1 MESIIMIESE
11 TEYFQDSLSA
21 VRRLYRNKT
30 RCRFNISGLKNS
42 NAFAKYLTD
51 KFRNHEGI
59 RKARASAI
67 TGNILI
73 EFNPGSIN
81 HKEIFSEVKSAAND
95 FFETEIYSNS
105 KKVIHLYPQKKR
117 RQVSSYQS
125 DQKSLFSVKRNCKLC
140 KKTGPA
146 GDAMSSHLNKL
157 ILHIAVDAV
166 GSLILGGVAKRFM
179 GKSLSRLLF

>member
-1 MESIIMIESE
+1 MESIMIKSE
-11 TEYFQDSLSA
+11 TEDYQDNLSA
-21 VRRLYRNKT
+21 VRYVYRNKT

-42 NAFAKYLTD
+42 NTFAKYLTD

-59 RKARASAI
+59 RKARPSTI

-73 EFNPGSIN
+73 EFSPGSIN
-81 HKEIFSEVKSAAND
+81 HKEIFSGLKSAAND

-105 KKVIHLYPQKKR
+105 KKVILLYPQKKEGR
-117 RQVSSYQS
+117 FHLIQMAKV
-125 DQKSLFSVKRNCKLC
+125 LFPVKRKCKLC
-140 KKTGPA
+140 IKTGHD
-146 GDAMSSHLNKL
+146 GNAMSSHLNKL

-179 GKSLSRLLF
+179 GKSLSRLVF